1 LEYGFGL
8 QNGQIRL
15 IAAPDVTV
23 VIRPVF
29 DVVFKSYS
37 IFFLDQSK
45 RNLVP
50 ELRWFPATP
59 ATGTKLVN
67 ALLAGPSSWLA
78 PFVVSAVPTGTK
90 LSIDAV
96 AIASRVAQVDLSA
109 EALASGNEDR
119 PLMKAQLFATLSQLP
134 NVDEVSISIERST
147 QDIANS
153 ELVALPLVARSV
165 LALGPEGM
173 ESLTGSN
180 LNASSAG
187 LSFFENR
194 SISLLAA
201 SSGAGSLAAA
211 TESGVYRTGLANPG
225 TDVELVSSRTSLI
238 GLEYDQQQFLWLVGA
253 GSDIQAIAATG
264 ELLAVSAPWLGRQ
277 QVLAFALS
285 PEGARAAVLVKSANR
300 TRVLVAGVIR
310 DASGAPTA
318 LAEPLEIASELES
331 PILISWYNP
340 VTVAIVNQGTDPV
353 SLTLATLGGT
363 ARSLPA
369 LNQATALVSAGAG
382 SGPFLLTSSGEL
394 SVYLGSFWS
403 STRDSITALTVVK

>member
-1 LEYGFGL
+1 
-8 QNGQIRL
+8 
-15 IAAPDVTV
+15 
-23 VIRPVF
+23 
-29 DVVFKSYS
+29 
-37 IFFLDQSK
+37 
-45 RNLVP
+45 
-50 ELRWFPATP
+50 
-59 ATGTKLVN
+59 
-67 ALLAGPSSWLA
+67 
-78 PFVVSAVPTGTK
+78 
-90 LSIDAV
+90 
-96 AIASRVAQVDLSA
+96 
-109 EALASGNEDR
+109 
-119 PLMKAQLFATLSQLP
+119 
-134 NVDEVSISIERST
+134 
-147 QDIANS
+147 
-153 ELVALPLVARSV
+153 V

-253 GSDIQAIAATG
+253 GSDIQAISATG

-277 QVLAFALS
+277 QVSAFALS